1 MPDGTHARADH
12 RPGSPE
18 AGHRLKFATGLWLL
32 DYYWAGLKAMMWVGV
47 IGIPGRAALVIN
59 PVRDGLYDDVGYVAF
74 HLEVVD
80 GGYIGVAESDS

>member
-1 MPDGTHARADH
+1 
-12 RPGSPE
+12 
-18 AGHRLKFATGLWLL
+18 
-32 DYYWAGLKAMMWVGV
+32 MMWVGV

-59 PVRDGLYDDVGYVAF
+59 PVRDGLYDGVGYVAF